1 MFQEDHPHGFED
13 SMPMDLGTFVFDAD
27 QDLMEEDPM
36 ENDDRYNYYVS
47 SSSQHGGSL
56 PSLPVFSDARLPM
69 LPAFGAP
76 REETFGGEKMM
87 VEQDPITGT
96 AYQAVLD
103 EVYLPRSERVQPYY
117 GQDEEGICHAIL
129 AVAGYAGITSPL
141 NLRILV
147 SNAIAGGPLSPDKR
161 QAPIETYRDNEDFS
175 SAYLGLSMSA
185 YAGPSGLVLKLP
197 GRCLALLACGSE
209 IVLIDPRD
217 QPAKPSPSGLP
228 QLVGEGALV
237 MRCRDHLEVSV
248 FIRGHYQTKPASA
261 ELFLLKDPATP
272 EQTKEV
278 TQSVEELSLDAPSR
292 AVVDALDSALRS
304 SATNKADV
312 TFDSLNSAL
321 LGSITTQVG
330 SVDARSSVKTP
341 ALPEERHKI
350 VKLKDL
356 YKNDGDNTLR
366 DLGGIVIGNLQ
377 HLDDERKKT
386 DNDRKAASDWKRSEK
401 VKELFSGDPNQGIRE
416 DPVLPLQPLV
426 PEPEKK
432 NPEGKRERTPPT
444 PPAAMGSP
452 VRMESDDESGA
463 EKPKRAK
470 TPPLPVSTPVTAGP
484 SAVVKAERRK
494 SAPKAVRTSGTTT
507 VTAVP
512 AATAARK
519 SGAEPPK

>member
-1 MFQEDHPHGFED
+1 
-13 SMPMDLGTFVFDAD
+13 MDLGTFVFDAD

-36 ENDDRYNYYVS
+36 ENDDRYNYYGS
-47 SSSQHGGSL
+47 SSSQHRGSL

-96 AYQAVLD
+96 AYQTVLD

-141 NLRILV
+141 NLRSLV
-147 SNAIAGGPLSPDKR
+147 SKAIAGGPLSPDKR

-261 ELFLLKDPATP
+261 ELFLLKDPSTP

-278 TQSVEELSLDAPSR
+278 TQSVEELSLDAPSHT
-292 AVVDALDSALRS
+292 VVDALDSALRS
-304 SATNKADV
+304 SAMHKVDV

-321 LGSITTQVG
+321 LGSITTKSTAKEPVW
-330 SVDARSSVKTP
+330 
-341 ALPEERHKI
+341 PEDKAKR
-350 VKLKDL
+350 LKDL
-356 YKNDGDNTLR
+356 YKPDPDRELKHFSGMVPRDTQHVTDDTLTE
-366 DLGGIVIGNLQ
+366 LGGIVVGDL
-377 HLDDERKKT
+377 HRLDDERKKT

-401 VKELFSGDPNQGIRE
+401 LKELFSGDPNQGIRE